1 MAGNITLDG
10 VDDGFGGDACDRMAL
25 IANRSCLMAID
36 TVLRAVPGDDSDHP
50 HPTGDADAAAQVA
63 AMARRMLQATRD
75 FRAAMQDAPG
85 AQPAPQPAPQPAE

>member
-1 MAGNITLDG
+1 
-10 VDDGFGGDACDRMAL
+10 MAL

-36 TVLRAVPGDDSDHP
+36 TVLRAVPGGEADRP
-50 HPTGDADAAAQVA
+50 HPTGDADGAAQVA

-85 AQPAPQPAPQPAE
+85 AQAASRPAPQPVE